1 MKNWGLIAI
10 GVLFGLLG
18 AGAVL
23 IASSPPRGIPI
34 DLLPPPTPVPIRVH
48 ISGAVAQPGVV
59 ALPPESRV
67 QDAIAAAGGFSED
80 AQTENLNLAALLE
93 DGSQVI
99 VPIVA
104 SANNTPAVAESSPII
119 ADPPQ
124 GESVAQIVNINT
136 ASQAELE
143 TLPGVGP
150 VTAEKIIAY
159 RQENGAFSIIEEIQ
173 NVSGIGPATFEKM
186 KPLITVDP

>member
-1 MKNWGLIAI
+1 MKIWGQIAI
-10 GVLFGLLG
+10 GVLFGLIG
-18 AGAVL
+18 AGAIL
-23 IASSPPRGIPI
+23 LASSPPRGVPI
-34 DLLPPPTPVPIRVH
+34 ELLPPPSPAPILVDVD
-48 ISGAVAQPGVV
+48 GAVISPGVV
-59 ALPPESRV
+59 ALPPGSRV
-67 QDAIAAAGGFSED
+67 QDAIAAAGGFSEN
-80 AQTENLNLAALLE
+80 AQGENLNLAEQLE

-99 VPIVA
+99 VPAVTKVE
-104 SANNTPAVAESSPII
+104 TPAGAESSPISN
-119 ADPPQ
+119 APPL
-124 GESVAQIVNINT
+124 GESAAQIVNINT